1 MKISD
6 ELRMWSEGS
15 HVDDEA
21 SAKLCELANCIDK
34 EMAWLPKDADGL
46 PIKLMDK
53 VHNSDGRSGCVT
65 RIDCRI
71 NKECFITFW
80 TKGGYVKCPPE
91 EIKHTQADNWK
102 HIADELEDWGWRVGL
117 DTSWGHEIYCRT
129 SDFAKR
135 IRELAEE
142 EDD

>member
-6 ELRMWSEGS
+6 ELRMWSEES
-15 HVDDEA
+15 HVDDKA
-21 SAKLCELANCIDK
+21 SAKLCKLANRIDK
-34 EMAWLPKDADGL
+34 EMAWLPKDADDL
-46 PIKLMDK
+46 PIRLMDK
-53 VHNSDGRSGCVT
+53 VHNSDGSSGCVT
-65 RIDCRI
+65 RIDCGI

-80 TKGGYVKCPPE
+80 TKSGYVKCPPE
-91 EIKHTQADNWK
+91 ELRHTQADNLK
-102 HIADELEDWGWRVGL
+102 HIADELEDWSWRVGL
-117 DTSWGHEIYCRT
+117 DTSLGHEIYCRT